1 MVVMTGGLLAPVVAG
16 GAGMPLSPTVPRT
29 APCTERSGLD
39 VSRSGAGGRG
49 PDSYLSCGRRRSQAD
64 GWSWMSVR
72 LPCSPASGW
81 T

>member
-39 VSRSGAGGRG
+39 VSRSGAGGG
-49 PDSYLSCGRRRSQAD
+49 ALIH
-64 GWSWMSVR
+64 
-72 LPCSPASGW
+72 